1 MAIRAAF
8 SGGILKASGDR
19 LDNSITFSSDLAG
32 NLLVNGGTVPIKGT
46 TPTTTNTSEIE
57 AQGSAGDDTITIDE
71 TNGPMPSATLSGGAG
86 DDTLTG
92 GSADDHLSGGAGFD
106 TFVWNP
112 GGGNDVIDGGSSV
125 FPGADKL
132 VFNGDGANESIE
144 LSANGS
150 HISLL
155 RDVGNVVMDLNS
167 IELIE
172 LNPLDGSDA
181 IVLKDLSGTDILR
194 VRIDL
199 ASTPGGSVGDGKAD
213 SVTFYGVNGD
223 EIIAVHG
230 SAGSVDISTS
240 LGDGAVIINHP
251 DASDQL
257 VVNTSAGNDIINAA
271 NFQGGIMLTID
282 GGGGNDTILSGQ
294 GGGIVLVGGDGNDIF
309 SFVPFVSSPMGP
321 TISDFKQG
329 GAADI
334 IDVAQ
339 INSGDGGAGDFEW
352 GGTTP
357 TANGLWYEESVGNTI
372 LNADINGD
380 TSSDFQIVL
389 VGTELGLTAAD
400 FIL

>member
-132 VFNGDGANESIE
+132 VLNGDGANESIG

-155 RDVGNVVMDLNS
+155 RDVGNVVLDLNS

-172 LNPLDGSDA
+172 LNPLDGSDT
-181 IVLKDLSGTDILR
+181 IVLNDLFPGTDILR

-199 ASTPGGSVGDGKAD
+199 ASTPGGSVGDGKVD

-223 EIIAVHG
+223 EIIAVDG
-230 SAGSVDISTS
+230 SAGSVNISTS
-240 LGDGAVIINHP
+240 LGDDTVIINHVE
-251 DASDQL
+251 ASDQL
-257 VVNTSAGNDIINAA
+257 VVNTSAGNDFIGAA

-282 GGGGNDTILSGQ
+282 GDRGNDTIVSGQ
-294 GGGIVLVGGDGNDIF
+294 GGGIVLVGGDSSDIF
-309 SFVPFVSSPMGP
+309 QFLSSSMGH
-321 TISDFKQG
+321 TITDFKQG
-329 GAADI
+329 GDADI

-352 GGTTP
+352 GGTTA
-357 TANGLWYEESVGNTI
+357 TANGLW
-372 LNADINGD
+372 
-380 TSSDFQIVL
+380 
-389 VGTELGLTAAD
+389 
-400 FIL
+400 